1 MGWRYQIRK
10 SKFGAWRYEASQCD
24 VRNTPDLLVRVLVV
38 KVTDPD
44 HLAQICLVVRAR
56 DSYPTC
62 RDWVQ
67 DVLAAL
73 ERDGRTVGKAMLNWD
88 NIYHDAK
95 DYAMNKKNSGRFLDD
110 ASPKPTFDMLQDLET
125 VS

>member
-1 MGWRYQIRK
+1 MFGNKKRLYVALYANEVSNDDLCRY
-10 SKFGAWRYEASQCD
+10 SWS
-24 VRNTPDLLVRVLVV
+24 LL
-38 KVTDPD
+38 
-44 HLAQICLVVRAR
+44 
-56 DSYPTC
+56 
-62 RDWVQ
+62 VQ

-88 NIYHDAK
+88 KIYHDAK